1 MFHASLHT
9 VGLVSLVLAVAAV
22 VLSKVWNTPAR
33 GHMYTVHSYIGATT
47 VALSIFQVRPRLQ
60 CTPWLGAS
68 ALPGA
73 AQCCQ
78 VFPSKPGKEVQA
90 CGRGRSSCGRWA
102 LSRCWA

>member
-1 MFHASLHT
+1 MNKTKGPFPPRRHITRKVFHASLHT

-47 VALSIFQVRPRLQ
+47 VALSVFQVRARLQ
-60 CTPWLGAS
+60 CTFWLGAF
-68 ALPGA
+68 ALPGV

-78 VFPSKPGKEVQA
+78 VLFGKPGN
-90 CGRGRSSCGRWA
+90 
-102 LSRCWA
+102 